1 MRTSIRRGISKL
13 LFTLGLLLLILH
25 VILYFIMQVYVFNP
39 YWIMLIVCLVYLI
52 IIYKNPKDKLR
63 LRFFIYFIAL
73 ANIFTIYGFGV
84 FCHGDYNFNIIGQS
98 FCLNLSPI
106 LSKDFNSNQLA
117 LYLSGVV
124 SLLIIEISYR
134 LR

>member
-1 MRTSIRRGISKL
+1 
-13 LFTLGLLLLILH
+13 
-25 VILYFIMQVYVFNP
+25 
-39 YWIMLIVCLVYLI
+39 MLIVCLVYLI

-98 FCLNLSPI
+98 FCLNLSAI
-106 LSKDFNSNQLA
+106 ISKDFNSNQLA

>member
-1 MRTSIRRGISKL
+1 MRTSIRKGISKVT
-13 LFTLGLLLLILH
+13 FTLGLLLLIPLI
-25 VILYFIMQVYVFNP
+25 ILYFILQIYVFNP
-39 YWIMLIVCLVYLI
+39 YWIILIVCSIFLVKIYREISTKVILRYYIYL
-52 IIYKNPKDKLR
+52 
-63 LRFFIYFIAL
+63 IAL

-106 LSKDFNSNQLA
+106 LSKDLNSNQLD